1 MNIKEIKNIVENKEL
16 LLEVDVNLI
25 KNKQT
30 SVLKK
35 IFEIITVIE
44 VVFSIFFIF
53 AILIYGM
60 ENVSFFKLLTFL
72 IFYLIIILSL
82 GISQKGL
89 ISNILHK
96 VWYKNKINKMD
107 EELLRKMNVS
117 EYFYKKNDIIVI
129 NENYNSFNKEQKKFF
144 HSYYDDYKSYIFYA
158 ICNFINNNEKDIIE
172 KNKEFIAKVVSEE
185 FSGKR
190 FNKINDLIKDKFKEK
205 SKIKILDGKEKKE
218 NELLKSF
225 NKNKKKIK
233 KTIIEI

>member
-1 MNIKEIKNIVENKEL
+1 MNIEEIKNIVENKEL

-35 IFEIITVIE
+35 IFEIITLIE

-60 ENVSFFKLLTFL
+60 ENVSFLKLLTFF
-72 IFYLIIILSL
+72 IFYLIITLSL

-96 VWYKNKINKMD
+96 IWYKNKINKMD

-144 HSYYDDYKSYIFYA
+144 YSYYDDYKSYIFYA
-158 ICNFINNNEKDIIE
+158 ISNFINNNEKDIIE
-172 KNKEFIAKVVSEE
+172 KNKEFIVKIVSEE

-190 FNKINDLIKDKFKEK
+190 FNEINNLIKDKFKEK